1 MYLENNFWGRL
12 VFFNEHAATKIKG
25 SSMLDPLNAS
35 YPVLTLRDIVVFP
48 FMIVPL
54 FVGREKSVR
63 ALEEVMQDDKQIL
76 LSSQK
81 DPAEDDP
88 DKDGIFSVG
97 VLANVLQLL
106 KLPDGTVKVLVEG
119 QSRVKITEYL
129 DNDSFFEARAEHLE
143 ETEGDTK
150 AIEALL
156 QNVSREFERYAKIKK
171 NIPEEALSAVSEAT
185 EPTILADLVS
195 GHLGVDLDQKQNLL
209 ETLSVSDRL
218 EQVYGL
224 MQGEMSVLKVEKKIK
239 TRVKSQMERTQ
250 REYYLNEQM
259 KAIQKELGDGEDGL
273 TEIAELEERIRE
285 TKLSTEALDK
295 TEAELKKLKNMSPMS
310 AEATVVRNY
319 LDWLLSLPWGTKS
332 RIKKDL
338 DRAQS
343 ILDIDH
349 YSLDKVKE
357 RIIEYLAVQQRSAKL
372 KGPIMCLVGPP
383 GVGKT
388 SLGKSVAKATGREFI
403 RISLG
408 GVRDESEIRGHRR
421 TYIGSM
427 PGKIIQAL
435 KKAKTTNPLILLDD
449 IDKMGQD
456 FRGDPASAMLEVLD
470 PEQNSTFIDHYLE
483 VEYDLSNVMFLTTAN
498 SYNMPGPLLDRM
510 EIIPLAGYTED
521 EKREIARRHLVAKQ
535 VKNHGLKKNEF
546 EITDDAINEIIRRY
560 TRESGVRNLERE
572 IAKLARKAVTK
583 IIKKEFR
590 DIKIT
595 SENINDFLGVKKFR
609 YGLAEKEDQVGVVTG
624 LAWTSVGGD
633 LLSIEALCL
642 PGKGRMKTTGKLG
655 DVMKES
661 IDAASSYV
669 RSISPQIGVKP
680 TRFDKLD
687 IHVHVP
693 EGATPKDGPSAGLAM
708 VTSIVSVLT
717 GIPVRK
723 DIAMTGEV
731 TLRGNALAIGGLKE
745 KLLAALRGGI
755 KTVLIPE
762 ENEKDLAEIPDNVK
776 NGLTIIPVNNVSQV
790 LEKALIDRPKEIEWD
805 ETAEENQTSAVNV
818 EPEAAVRTH

>member
-1 MYLENNFWGRL
+1 MSKETIL
-12 VFFNEHAATKIKG
+12 H
-25 SSMLDPLNAS
+25 
-35 YPVLTLRDIVVFP
+35 PVLPLRDIVVFP
-48 FMIVPL
+48 TMVVPL
-54 FVGREKSVR
+54 FVGREKSVK
-63 ALEEVMQDDKQIL
+63 ALEVVMAEDKEIL
-76 LSSQK
+76 LSSQI
-81 DPAEDDP
+81 DATEDEP
-88 DKDGIFSVG
+88 TSEGIYNVG

-119 QSRVKITEYL
+119 TRRVKISNFNENEDY
-129 DNDSFFEARAEHLE
+129 FEAVAEILTE
-143 ETEGDTK
+143 EDGDIETIK
-150 AIEALL
+150 AL
-156 QNVSREFERYAKIKK
+156 QKSVAVEFEKYAKIKK
-171 NIPEEALSAVSEAT
+171 NIPEEALAAVTTAED
-185 EPTILADLVS
+185 PRQLVDLIS
-195 GHLGVDLDQKQNLL
+195 GHLGIEVDEKQKLL
-209 ETLSVSDRL
+209 ENLVISERL
-218 EQVYGL
+218 EQVYSH
-224 MQGEMSVLKVEKKIK
+224 MQSEVSVLQVEKKIK

-259 KAIQKELGDGEDGL
+259 KAIQKELGDGEDGQN
-273 TEIAELEERIRE
+273 EIAELETRVSD
-285 TKLSTEALDK
+285 TKLSKEAK
-295 TEAELKKLKNMSPMS
+295 EKAEAEIKKLKSMSPMS

-319 LDWLLSLPWGTKS
+319 LDWLLCLPWGTKS
-332 RIKKDL
+332 RVKKDL
-338 DRAQS
+338 NKAQT
-343 ILDIDH
+343 ILDDDH

-357 RIIEYLAVQQRSAKL
+357 RIIEYLAVQQRSKKV

-435 KKAKTTNPLILLDD
+435 KKAKTTNPLILLDE

-470 PEQNSTFIDHYLE
+470 PEQNSTFSDHYLE

-510 EIIPLAGYTED
+510 EIVPLAGYTED
-521 EKREIARRHLVAKQ
+521 EKREIALRHLLEKSL
-535 VKNHGLKKNEF
+535 KNNGLKQGEFALSNEAL
-546 EITDDAINEIIRRY
+546 TAIIQFY
-560 TRESGVRNLERE
+560 TREAGVRNLERE
-572 IAKLARKAVTK
+572 IVRLARKVVTK
-583 IIKKEFR
+583 IVKGESQT
-590 DIKIT
+590 IT
-595 SENINDFLGVKKFR
+595 ITPENLSEFLGVQKFK
-609 YGLAEKEDQVGVVTG
+609 YGLAELQDQIGVVTG
-624 LAWTSVGGD
+624 LAYTSAGGD
-633 LLSIEALCL
+633 LLQIEALKL

-669 RSISPQIGVKP
+669 RSISPKIGVKP

-708 VTSIVSVLT
+708 VTSIVSVLS
-717 GIPVRK
+717 GIPIKK
-723 DIAMTGEV
+723 DLAMTGEV
-731 TLRGNALAIGGLKE
+731 TLRGNALPIGGLKE

-755 KTVLIPE
+755 KTVLIPQD
-762 ENEKDLAEIPDNVK
+762 NEKDLIEIPDNVK
-776 NGLTIIPVNNVSQV
+776 EGLSIIPVSHVDEV
-790 LEKALIDRPKEIEWD
+790 LKYALVDEPEPIEWD
-805 ETAEENQTSAVNV
+805 PKHEEEQQTSSLSGGDDTSGAV
-818 EPEAAVRTH
+818 TH